1 VADARETAAA
11 EVLQRVPAARRRLV
25 RRLLAAPFER
35 PTLVSLPTD
44 HLITRAP
51 IPRPAR
57 RRLLLTVTLQR
68 WSAAARAALRRAA
81 SRVIHR
87 LSRGRRGRR

>member
-11 EVLQRVPAARRRLV
+11 EVLRRVPAARRRLV

-35 PTLVSLPTD
+35 PTLVSVPTD
-44 HLITRAP
+44 QLITRAP
-51 IPRPAR
+51 TPRPASR
-57 RRLLLTVTLQR
+57 RRLATLTLER
-68 WSAAARAALRRAA
+68 WSASARAALRRAA
-81 SRVIHR
+81 SRLIYR